1 MTNPSTI
8 WTQLALPLPA
18 VGSIPFVD
26 VDGVSINI
34 DVSNLFWN
42 SLAKLLSIK
51 TNGDQTGTDA
61 LNTYLQQDSYL
72 SVPAQSVGGP
82 AQNALMA
89 GHTVSSSNGT
99 GPLPTSNVT
108 GDWIGH
114 FSGWS
119 YQAQFT
125 YNGVTGQYKMLA
137 GEAVRAVGA
146 TVGNLGGELHWFT
159 AADGGAL
166 VDRVTL
172 DNLGRYIPTTAG
184 QQVIGVATA
193 ASAALGK
200 ANQGF
205 SQLNLDY
212 AISGIAGAVTIN
224 KPAGSVNIALGAASV
239 VVTNSLVTANSVVLV
254 QLAFNDATLT
264 SIKCVVSAAGSF
276 TITGNANATA
286 QTKVNF
292 LVINTDS

>member
-1 MTNPSTI
+1 MTNPSTV

-18 VGSIPFVD
+18 VGAIPWVD
-26 VDGVSINI
+26 VDGASINI
-34 DVSNLFWN
+34 DVGNFFWN
-42 SLAKLLSIK
+42 SPSKLLSIK
-51 TNGDQTGTDA
+51 TNSDQSGTDA

-72 SVPAQSVGGP
+72 SVPAQLAGGP
-82 AQNALMA
+82 GQNAQMA

-99 GPLPTSNVT
+99 GLLPTSNVN

-119 YQAQFT
+119 YQVGYT
-125 YNGVTGQYKMLA
+125 TGTYKMLA
-137 GEAVRAVGA
+137 GEAIRAAGA

-184 QQVIGVATA
+184 QQLTGVATA
-193 ASAALGK
+193 ASAQLGK

-224 KPAGSVNIALGAASV
+224 KPAGFANIALGAASV
-239 VVTNSLVTANSVVLV
+239 VVTNSLVTVNSIVMA
-254 QLAFNDATLT
+254 QLAFLDATLIN
-264 SIKCVVSAAGSF
+264 IKCVVTAAGSF

-286 QTKVNF
+286 QTKVSF